1 MEFNVEGMGIIF
13 NIDASKFVADGTFY
27 LIEDYNEQSDTD
39 SQISLIS
46 SSIKDLF
53 FESKVQKLINEVNDN
68 ASLKSVDYRNSEI
81 YNWFSQRNGRKLDLI
96 MFTDTGLRGTDK
108 VNMEENSII
117 YFKISDCLKLGFFI
131 NKMMANIIFGQM
143 GDKINVSTF

>member
-13 NIDASKFVADGTFY
+13 NIDTSKFVADGTFY